1 MSEPLDSMKLPKRSI
16 QEELEQLSRDKLR
29 PLFSQELFLIR
40 EETVRDK
47 GIDLSI
53 ELKYKNVHTNFRFIV
68 QLKATQSKE
77 ANTDGSYSFQIDTSN
92 IQYLLNGGLPAY
104 YITYVKQ
111 NDCSYFE
118 NLQDFVNR
126 ICQNEKPWNQQDT
139 HTLITNK
146 KLNENSISEIYSEVK
161 ERCQLSRELLEKI
174 PVKGSSIDS
183 KKISVDNEYKVTD
196 ETSIVKL
203 TEKVGFTIINEGRS
217 KEIISLNEKVS
228 NDIKSPIYNLI
239 VGVAYYYT
247 SSFYDALAYFKKARQ
262 HKSELHQEY
271 VQSLEYFDA
280 AVKFSLGILDEN
292 DYKDK
297 INELKDSAHLK
308 YYIELDEI
316 KSRYIHSAFSNL
328 GFRNFKA
335 EIEALIQ
342 KSEESK
348 LTQLTIKCECILH
361 WGKKINLDFFQSVC
375 RVNAQHLMGL
385 DTFDLRK
392 KMLKYL
398 LPKRKNGFLIVRTPI

>member
-111 NDCSYFE
+111 NDCFYFE

-139 HTLITNK
+139 HTPLI
-146 KLNENSISEIYSEVK
+146 
-161 ERCQLSRELLEKI
+161 
-174 PVKGSSIDS
+174 P
-183 KKISVDNEYKVTD
+183 
-196 ETSIVKL
+196 
-203 TEKVGFTIINEGRS
+203 F
-217 KEIISLNEKVS
+217 VS
-228 NDIKSPIYNLI
+228 
-239 VGVAYYYT
+239 YT
-247 SSFYDALAYFKKARQ
+247 YF
-262 HKSELHQEY
+262 H
-271 VQSLEYFDA
+271 
-280 AVKFSLGILDEN
+280 
-292 DYKDK
+292 
-297 INELKDSAHLK
+297 
-308 YYIELDEI
+308 
-316 KSRYIHSAFSNL
+316 
-328 GFRNFKA
+328 
-335 EIEALIQ
+335 
-342 KSEESK
+342 
-348 LTQLTIKCECILH
+348 
-361 WGKKINLDFFQSVC
+361 NLDFKSIIIICAASTV
-375 RVNAQHLMGL
+375 
-385 DTFDLRK
+385 
-392 KMLKYL
+392 LKFGM
-398 LPKRKNGFLIVRTPI
+398 PRITPSLK